1 MRKAIRM
8 KRIVTLGMLLLV
20 AMTAALAQPADD
32 WYKGKTIKDIRFE
45 GLTVVLST
53 DLEGIIK
60 DFKGKEFSDELYD
73 SLLARVYGLD
83 YFSEI
88 LPEAI
93 PGDASYGTLVV
104 LFRVKERPAV
114 ASVTVSGNQGL
125 RTSEILDE
133 ATIKPKTIFNESRIR
148 LDEIAIRQLYQR
160 KGYTD
165 IQVGSSFSRR
175 ADGSVDISYVVEE
188 GYQNIVE
195 RIEFQGAEA
204 FSAAALKG
212 DINLKEKALFQ
223 SGEFSE
229 AKLADSISSLE
240 LYYKKRGYIDAKV
253 TDVQRT
259 ADTSDGRARKLSLSF
274 IIAEGSRYNYGG
286 MSFEGNTLY
295 SSEELGK
302 QVRQRVG
309 AVLNYQRLMEDQ
321 SRAADLYYDNGYIF
335 NAFDLVP
342 SRDEERGTISY
353 VLQIRE
359 GPQALI
365 ERVVFRGNVKTKEPV
380 LRREIPIRDG
390 DIFSK
395 AKIMEGL
402 KNLYNLQYFSALN
415 PEYEQGSVEPYVVLV
430 INVEEQSTADIQFGV
445 SYVPGTDKDKF
456 PLVGLV
462 KWNDR
467 NFMGNGQTLSVG
479 LNISPDSQDIT
490 LGFRENWLMD
500 QRWSGGVDFSFKHS
514 ALSAATD
521 NDFNGVPD
529 PYATWEDY
537 EAANRS
543 IPSESLMS
551 YDTWTFSLGFS
562 SGYTFKLGF
571 GDLGVGGGYIIGL
584 NNKTYEN
591 ELSNPFDSDI
601 SDNLNTWLPSN
612 TLYARAFLNG
622 LDLWYDP
629 SSGYYASQRL
639 SLTGFF
645 ASEQSKYVRSDT
657 KLEGYVTLLDQ
668 ILFDVLPLK
677 AVLGAHSGFSAL
689 LPWFGMS
696 EVQATD
702 AQLLR
707 VDGTFIGRGWNR
719 LYNYPGIGL
728 WENWLEIRVPV
739 VKSVLSFDAFFDAAA
754 LLQNGGLLNIKDV
767 IEETGTLDGGTDW
780 SDLGAENFAFS
791 FGMGLRFAIP
801 QFPFRLY
808 FAKSFYAGSDGLNWA
823 NSSGAWDFVLS
834 ITQPLN

>member
-1 MRKAIRM
+1 M

-32 WYKGKTIKDIRFE
+32 WYRGKTIKDIRFE
-45 GLTVVLST
+45 GLTVVSST

-60 DFKGKEFSDELYD
+60 EFKGKAFSDELYD

-83 YFSEI
+83 YFAEI
-88 LPEAI
+88 QPEAI
-93 PGDASYGTLVV
+93 PGDAAYGTLIV
-104 LFRVKERPAV
+104 LFKVKERPAV

-125 RTSEILDE
+125 RSSEILE
-133 ATIKPKTIFNESRIR
+133 AASIKPKTIFNESRIR

-160 KGYTD
+160 KGYSD
-165 IQVGSSFSRR
+165 IQVSASFSRR
-175 ADGSVDISYVVEE
+175 SDGSVDISYSVEE
-188 GYQNIVE
+188 GFQNIVE
-195 RIEFQGAEA
+195 RIEFQGVSA

-212 DINLKEKALFQ
+212 DISLKEKALFQ

-229 AKLADSISSLE
+229 AKLANSISSLE

-259 ADTSDGRARKLSLSF
+259 ADMADGRTRKLSLSF
-274 IIAEGSRYNYGG
+274 IVAEGSRYNYGG
-286 MSFEGNTLY
+286 MSFQGNTLY
-295 SSEELGK
+295 SSEELSK
-302 QVRQRVG
+302 QIRQRVG

-321 SRAADLYYDNGYIF
+321 ARAADLYYDNGYIF

-342 SRDEERGTISY
+342 SRDEERGAISY

-402 KNLYNLQYFSALN
+402 RNLSNLQYFSALN

-467 NFMGNGQTLSVG
+467 NFMGNGQTVSVG
-479 LNISPDSQDIT
+479 LNISPDTQDIT
-490 LGFRENWLMD
+490 LGFRENWLMN

-514 ALSAATD
+514 ALSTATD

-537 EAANRS
+537 VAAGRS
-543 IPSESLMS
+543 IPGESLMS
-551 YDTWTFSLGFS
+551 YDTWSFSLGFS

-571 GDLGVGGGYIIGL
+571 ADLGVGGGYIIGL

-591 ELSNPFDSDI
+591 ELSNPFDSKI

-645 ASEQSKYVRSDT
+645 PSEQSKYFRSDT
-657 KLEGYVTLLDQ
+657 KLEGYVTLVDR

-677 AVLGAHSGFSAL
+677 AVFGAHSGFSAL
-689 LPWFGMS
+689 LPWFGMTD
-696 EVQATD
+696 VQATD
-702 AQLLR
+702 TQKLR

-719 LYNYPGIGL
+719 LYNFNGIGL

-754 LLQNGGLLNIKDV
+754 LLQENGLLNIRKF
-767 IEETGTLDGGTDW
+767 IEKQGDTDAGTNW

-791 FGMGLRFAIP
+791 FGLGLRFAIP

-808 FAKSFYAGSDGLNWA
+808 FAKSFYAGSDGLSWA
-823 NSSGAWDFVLS
+823 NPNGAWDFVLS